1 MNKRIVLTM
10 VLIAVIALSGGA
22 WFVHNQISDM
32 QNQIGE
38 LKTENTELQDQ
49 NRTLQDQL
57 RQLQLQN
64 REQQDRL
71 NDFTSQLA
79 RERHLLMDITAFSWL
94 GGFNPIVGVTLV
106 HPINVTIQNND
117 VVPLSGLVLTFR
129 LQRPSGIQIGD
140 GGISRINRINA
151 GESLEI
157 QGGVYTTIG
166 TSLDDAVCVVTLKA
180 GDIVLDEITGSLS

>member
-1 MNKRIVLTM
+1 MKRKILVIVT
-10 VLIAVIALSGGA
+10 VTVIAILVASF
-22 WFVHNQISDM
+22 FVYAQISEL
-32 QNQIGE
+32 QNQIGA
-38 LKTENTELQDQ
+38 LKAQ
-49 NRTLQDQL
+49 NGEVQDQL
-57 RQLQLQN
+57 SELENQLSELQLQN